1 MTKPLVLVV
10 YKSTGIHKPK
20 NMYLKSLLLVGL
32 TLLLFSC
39 TPTYMVVFTAGEG
52 GSVSTP
58 GGEFDEGT
66 VVSVTAQPNPEYE
79 FEQWSDGST
88 RNPLTIGVV
97 EPISLTAY
105 FKKKQYEFTVNVQG
119 EGTVK
124 EDVLIQGSKL
134 NSGSQ
139 VKLTA
144 LPASGWYFDS
154 WTGSVSGNVNP
165 LSVDINGSK
174 TITAVFKRKK
184 YDLTVTIEGEGTVTE
199 QVVVQPGQYDYQ
211 TQVKLTAVP
220 KEGWEFT
227 SWGGDIGS
235 TTNPINVTVDSDKDI
250 SVVFSRK
257 KFNLIVTVNGDGTV
271 TEEIVVQPG
280 QYDYE
285 TQVKLTAFPPEEGW
299 EFTSWSGDITSTEN
313 PIVISVDGTKNITV
327 NFSKLNP
334 LYLGENGV
342 TIKSKSFAHVGD
354 EWEINGKQYVIVDRD
369 YLLNNRN
376 KWNNY
381 ERSVTSKVTD
391 MSGLFGG
398 RTKEIEEFN
407 GDISHWDTSN
417 VITMERMFTG
427 TRSFNQDISLWDVS
441 KVINMSEMFFTSKS
455 FNQDIG
461 SWDVS
466 NVINMKR
473 MFQNTLS
480 FNQDI
485 GSWDVSKV
493 LDMTFMFS
501 YSNFNQNIGDWDV
514 SKVTYMIGMFSYNEK
529 FNQNIGDWDVSN
541 LSNMNS
547 MFWGAVLFNQ
557 NLNSWDVSNVSDM
570 RGVFYRAQNFNGDIS
585 NWDVSKVTT
594 MRFMF
599 QESNLFNQDLSN
611 WNVSN
616 VSDMSRMFMGAVSF
630 NQDISSWDVSKV
642 SSMKSMFDGYYSTN
656 LNAPKPKFNQNL
668 NSWNVQNVIECEFFL
683 RSTPNWILPKPN
695 FTQCKVGQL

>member
-1 MTKPLVLVV
+1 M
-10 YKSTGIHKPK
+10 K
-20 NMYLKSLLLVGL
+20 NIGLIQMYLNRYLIQTKKSLDMNKTLLLVGL

-227 SWGGDIGS
+227 SWGAGIGS

-257 KFNLIVTVNGDGTV
+257 KFNLIVTVNGDGTF

-354 EWEINGKQYVIVDRD
+354 EWEINGKQYVIVDQD
-369 YLLNNRN
+369 YLIINSRKSNI
-376 KWNNY
+376 Y

-391 MSGLFGG
+391 MNGLFGG

-417 VITMERMFTG
+417 VISMARMFKG
-427 TRSFNQDISLWDVS
+427 TRSFNRDISLWDVS

-473 MFQNTLS
+473 MFSYTPFDQNIS
-480 FNQDI
+480 
-485 GSWDVSKV
+485 SWDVSKV
-493 LDMTFMFS
+493 LDMTFMFDN
-501 YSNFNQNIGDWDV
+501 SNFNQNIGDWNV

-529 FNQNIGDWDVSN
+529 FNQN
-541 LSNMNS
+541 LS
-547 MFWGAVLFNQ
+547 
-557 NLNSWDVSNVSDM
+557 
-570 RGVFYRAQNFNGDIS
+570 R
-585 NWDVSKVTT
+585 
-594 MRFMF
+594 
-599 QESNLFNQDLSN
+599 
-611 WNVSN
+611 
-616 VSDMSRMFMGAVSF
+616 
-630 NQDISSWDVSKV
+630 
-642 SSMKSMFDGYYSTN
+642 
-656 LNAPKPKFNQNL
+656 
-668 NSWNVQNVIECEFFL
+668 WNVQGVIICKNFADGTI
-683 RSTPNWILPKPN
+683 SWTLPKPN
-695 FTQCKVGQL
+695 FTNCNPN